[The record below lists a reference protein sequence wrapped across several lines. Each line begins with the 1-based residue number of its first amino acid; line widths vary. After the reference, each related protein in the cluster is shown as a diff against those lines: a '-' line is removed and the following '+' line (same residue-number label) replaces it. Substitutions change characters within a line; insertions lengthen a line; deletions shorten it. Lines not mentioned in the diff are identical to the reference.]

1 MKAKMGRQYVLQ
13 RSVKALRAIASPPVE
28 SAQARIM
35 LQRVVEKRSGDRP
48 PSVAVSGVTG
58 GYHRI
63 FTPVSK
69 LKRSLAP
76 ITFSGNPGAK
86 FSKICGNSMSGC
98 QPAAPPALVWM
109 HIQYL
114 PG

>member
-1 MKAKMGRQYVLQ
+1 
-13 RSVKALRAIASPPVE
+13 LRAITSPPVE

-35 LQRVVEKRSGDRP
+35 LQRVVEKRSGDCP

-63 FTPVSK
+63 SATVSK

-76 ITFSGNPGAK
+76 MTFYGNPAAK
-86 FSKICGNSMSGC
+86 F
-98 QPAAPPALVWM
+98 
-109 HIQYL
+109 
-114 PG
+114 